1 MLAADTWHPTPERG
15 RAMTSAMLDV
25 FLDFQKTAQ
34 TESFRAW
41 QRWMNAAKVVEIAR
55 EVKVATT
62 PHDVVYEEDSLKLL
76 HYRNEHSIDFAEP
89 VLVCFA
95 LVNRPYILDLQP
107 DRSVI
112 RQLLKRGF
120 DVYLIDWG
128 IPTAADRTLRLQD
141 YVCGFLKNVAQFVLD
156 HSDSSKLNLLG
167 YCMGGTMSSMYTAL
181 YPEQIRNLIL
191 MAAPI
196 DFSGNEGLL
205 NLWTQEQYFDVDAFI
220 DAFGNCPGSFLQS
233 SFQLMKPVQN
243 FVEKYNGFVEKMD
256 DTAFLENFFAMER
269 WGNDNIPVAGE
280 TFREFVKKLYQQ
292 NQLTRGEF
300 KLGDSPVKL
309 QNITCPLLT
318 LTAEHDHLVP
328 PNSTL
333 AIKHYVSSKYIHN
346 MSINAGHIGLA
357 VSSKAHSQLWPDA
370 AMWIA
375 DHSTNRN

>member
-1 MLAADTWHPTPERG
+1 MTNVMFDT
-15 RAMTSAMLDV
+15 
-25 FLDFQKTAQ
+25 FLDFQRSAQ

-41 QRWMNAAKVVEIAR
+41 QRWLNAPKVPQIAR

-62 PHDVVYEEDSLKLL
+62 PHDVVYEEDSLQLL
-76 HYRNEHSIDFAEP
+76 RYRNEHSIDLAEP

-95 LVNRPYILDLQP
+95 LVNRPYILDLQA

-141 YVCGFLKNVAQFVLD
+141 YVCGFMKNVADFVCS
-156 HSDSSKLNLLG
+156 HSGSPKLNLLG
-167 YCMGGTMSSMYTAL
+167 YCMGGTMSAMYTAL
-181 YPEQIRNLIL
+181 YPEQVKNLIL

-196 DFSGNEGLL
+196 DFSGEEGLL
-205 NLWTQEQYFDVDAFI
+205 NLWTREEYFDVDGLI

-243 FVEKYNGFVEKMD
+243 FVEKYLGFFEKMD
-256 DTAFLENFFAMER
+256 DEAYLENYFAMER
-269 WGNDNIPVAGE
+269 WVNDNIPVAGE
-280 TFREFVKKLYQQ
+280 TFREFVKQLYQR
-292 NQLTRGEF
+292 NQLVRGEF
-300 KLGDSPVKL
+300 RLRDMPVKL
-309 QNITCPLLT
+309 EHIACPLLT
-318 LTAEHDHLVP
+318 LVAEQDHLVP
-328 PNSTL
+328 ANSTL
-333 AIKHYVSSKYIHN
+333 AIKDYVSSKFVRH

-375 DHSTNRN
+375 DHSTNRV

>member
-1 MLAADTWHPTPERG
+1 MAI
-15 RAMTSAMLDV
+15 AMLDM

-34 TESFRAW
+34 AESFRAW
-41 QRWMNAAKVVEIAR
+41 QRWMNASKVPQIAR
-55 EVKVATT
+55 DVQVATT
-62 PHDVVYEEDSLKLL
+62 PHEVVYEEDSLKLL
-76 HYRNEHSIDFAEP
+76 RYRNEHSIDLAEP

-107 DRSVI
+107 NRSVI

-141 YVCGFLKNVAQFVLD
+141 YVCGFMKNVADFVCS
-156 HSDSSKLNLLG
+156 HSGSTKLNLLG
-167 YCMGGTMSSMYTAL
+167 YCMGGTMSAMYTAL
-181 YPEQIRNLIL
+181 YQEQIKNLIL

-196 DFSGNEGLL
+196 DFGGDECLL
-205 NLWTQEQYFDVDAFI
+205 NVWTREEYFDVDGLV

-233 SFQLMKPVQN
+233 SFQVMKPVQN
-243 FVEKYNGFVEKMD
+243 YFEKYVGFAEKMD
-256 DTAFLENFFAMER
+256 DDAYLENYFAMER
-269 WGNDNIPVAGE
+269 WANDNIPVAGE
-280 TFREFVKKLYQQ
+280 TFREFVKHLYQQ
-292 NQLTRGEF
+292 NQLVMGGF
-300 KLGDSPVKL
+300 QLNDKPVKL

-318 LTAEHDHLVP
+318 LVAEQDHLVP

-333 AIKHYVSSKYIHN
+333 AIKHYVSSKFVHN

-357 VSSKAHSQLWPDA
+357 VSSKAHKQLWPDA

-375 DHSTNRN
+375 DHSTNRA

>member
-1 MLAADTWHPTPERG
+1 
-15 RAMTSAMLDV
+15 MTSALLDS

-34 TESFRAW
+34 AESFRTW
-41 QRWMNAAKVVEIAR
+41 QRWMNLAKVPQVAR
-55 EVKVATT
+55 DVQVATT

-76 HYRNEHSIDFAEP
+76 RYRNEHSIDFKEP
-89 VLVCFA
+89 ILVCFA

-120 DVYLIDWG
+120 DVYLVDWG

-141 YVCGFLKNVAQFVLD
+141 YVCGFLKNVADFVCN
-156 HSDSSKLNLLG
+156 HADSPKLNLLG
-167 YCMGGTMSSMYTAL
+167 YCMGGTMSAMYTAL
-181 YPEQIRNLIL
+181 YPEQIKNLIL

-196 DFSGNEGLL
+196 DFSGDEGLL
-205 NLWTQEQYFDVDAFI
+205 NLWTRAEYFDVDGLV

-233 SFQLMKPVQN
+233 SFQLMKPVTN
-243 FVEKYNGFVEKMD
+243 YVEKYLGFAEKMD
-256 DTAFLENFFAMER
+256 NDAFLENFFAMER
-269 WGNDNIPVAGE
+269 WSNDNIPVAGE
-280 TFREFVKKLYQQ
+280 TFREFVKLLYQQ
-292 NQLTRGEF
+292 NQLVMGEF
-300 KLGDSPVKL
+300 LLRNVPVKL

-318 LTAEHDHLVP
+318 LVAEEDHLVP

-333 AIKHYVSSKYIHN
+333 AIKHYVSSKFVQN

-357 VSSKAHSQLWPDA
+357 VSSKAHSRLWPDA

-375 DHSTNRN
+375 DHSTNKK

>member
-1 MLAADTWHPTPERG
+1 MA
-15 RAMTSAMLDV
+15 SAMLDM
-25 FLDFQKTAQ
+25 FLDYQKTAQ
-34 TESFRAW
+34 AESLRTW
-41 QRWMNAAKVVEIAR
+41 QRWMNAAKVPQIAQD
-55 EVKVATT
+55 VQVGTT
-62 PHDVVYEEDSLKLL
+62 PHEVVYEEDSLKLL
-76 HYRNEHSIDFAEP
+76 RYRNEHSIDFAEP

-107 DRSVI
+107 NRSVI

-141 YVCGFLKNVAQFVLD
+141 YVCGFMKNVVNFVCC

-167 YCMGGTMSSMYTAL
+167 YCMGGTMSAMYTAL
-181 YPEQIRNLIL
+181 NPEQIKNLIL

-196 DFSGNEGLL
+196 DFSGDDSLL
-205 NLWTQEQYFDVDAFI
+205 NIWTREENFDVDGLV

-233 SFQLMKPVQN
+233 SFQVMKPVQN
-243 FVEKYNGFVEKMD
+243 YVEKYVGFAEKMD
-256 DTAFLENFFAMER
+256 DDAYLENYFAMEL
-269 WGNDNIPVAGE
+269 WANDNIPVAGE
-280 TFREFVKKLYQQ
+280 TFREFVKHLYQQ
-292 NQLTRGEF
+292 NQLVMGEF
-300 KLGDSPVKL
+300 QLKNIPVKL

-318 LTAEHDHLVP
+318 LVAEQDHLVP

-333 AIKHYVSSKYIHN
+333 AIQHYVSSKFVHH

-357 VSSKAHSQLWPDA
+357 VSSKAHKQLWPDA

-375 DHSTNRN
+375 DHSTNCVR